1 MNDIS
6 VKVRILNES
15 TRHKQ
20 GLKMIIFLK
29 RTSYINKVILILKL
43 STASNHAN
51 TALNGERLVG
61 NKAAFID
68 QKYSNIV
75 KCYCRLK

>member
-1 MNDIS
+1 MNDIL
-6 VKVRILNES
+6 VKVRILSES

-20 GLKMIIFLK
+20 GIEDDHFMK

-43 STASNHAN
+43 STASNHA
-51 TALNGERLVG
+51 TSALNGERLVG